1 MRGLPFLLLAALF
14 GFGFTLGALVG
25 SFWERNQRPPRRPT
39 PPAPDRPEPPER
51 PAPPQD

>member
-25 SFWERNQRPPRRPT
+25 SLWERNQRPHRRPA
-39 PPAPDRPEPPER
+39 PPDRPAPSERPEPP
-51 PAPPQD
+51 AQA